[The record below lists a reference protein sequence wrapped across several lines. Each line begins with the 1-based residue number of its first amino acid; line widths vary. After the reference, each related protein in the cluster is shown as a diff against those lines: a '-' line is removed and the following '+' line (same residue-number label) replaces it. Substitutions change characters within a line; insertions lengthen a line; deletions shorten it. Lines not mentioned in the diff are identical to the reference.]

1 MLNKEEFMNT
11 EQEAKLQ
18 EYLTGIA
25 KILYAEAS
33 PEKMK
38 TFEGIEITL
47 RDLIQKH
54 VAPELAIFLSAQQQK
69 QQQEEPEK

>member
-1 MLNKEEFMNT
+1 MNK

-18 EYLTGIA
+18 EYVTGIA
-25 KILYAEAS
+25 KILYEEAS

-38 TFEGIEITL
+38 TFEGIETTL

-54 VAPELAIFLSAQQQK
+54 VAPELAIFLSKQQQK
-69 QQQEEPEK
+69 QQQEKVGK

>member
-1 MLNKEEFMNT
+1 MNRQ
-11 EQEAKLQ
+11 EEAKLQ
-18 EYLTGIA
+18 EYVTGIA

-38 TFEGIEITL
+38 TFEWIETTL

-54 VAPELAIFLSAQQQK
+54 VAPELAIFLSKQQQK
-69 QQQEEPEK
+69 QQQEELGK

>member
-1 MLNKEEFMNT
+1 
-11 EQEAKLQ
+11 
-18 EYLTGIA
+18 
-25 KILYAEAS
+25 
-33 PEKMK
+33 MK